1 MNKLPIE
8 LLQGVHK
15 QPLFFGHTIINRGHQ
30 PKGCRRQRLRDRK
43 RHRRDLFVVIKPNRP
58 QVGPMIPR
66 RCYRSGRKLAASLED
81 VWKWP
86 GVVCPAASLARQLLH
101 CCGDQM
107 YSPAVRK
114 AGPSLVTERD
124 VSLPGALGVHE
135 SNEGEAHVAVP
146 VIQRDAQG
154 VVQSSHPE
162 HLELHDEA
170 LTPKAVRHALHHE
183 SQPTLAQRNLALSV
197 HAIKRLC
204 WPWCDGVAL
213 QSAESSHRWN
223 RRFQRYRRGLT
234 PLEERCHRWVGR
246 FLPRHEDG
254 LQKSVVMRPS
264 DALAPLC
271 MTDPRRRGMLKCC
284 CARVLYHSGVI
295 CVGAPSIGAVVSFFQ
310 RPVLQGAHHGLLS
323 LRWRA
328 QVQAGDGGKRMRRP
342 LAPVDPHKAKQD
354 G

>member
-1 MNKLPIE
+1 MMQRLPIE
-8 LLQGVHK
+8 LLASLVVGQGVHK
-15 QPLFFGHTIINRGHQ
+15 QPLFFGHGIIGRGHQ
-30 PKGCRRQRLRDRK
+30 QERCRRQRLRDRW
-43 RHRRDLFVVIKPNRP
+43 RHRRDLFVVIEPSHPHIKLNHP
-58 QVGPMIPR
+58 QLGPMMPC
-66 RCYRSGRKLAASLED
+66 RCYHIGRELATSLED
-81 VWKWP
+81 EWKWP
-86 GVVCPAASLARQLLH
+86 GAFCRVASLARQLLY
-101 CCGDQM
+101 CCRGQR
-107 YSPAVRK
+107 YSPGGRK

-234 PLEERCHRWVGR
+234 PLEWRCYR
-246 FLPRHEDG
+246 
-254 LQKSVVMRPS
+254 
-264 DALAPLC
+264 
-271 MTDPRRRGMLKCC
+271 
-284 CARVLYHSGVI
+284 
-295 CVGAPSIGAVVSFFQ
+295 
-310 RPVLQGAHHGLLS
+310 
-323 LRWRA
+323 
-328 QVQAGDGGKRMRRP
+328 
-342 LAPVDPHKAKQD
+342 
-354 G
+354 